1 MIDNGYLFARDNKRI
16 FINTSLGCNGQCTYC
31 YLPKL
36 GYSNQSNENK
46 NISADEL
53 IKYIEDN
60 GLDINSNTLITLGC
74 FSECWDDDVKE
85 ETINIIKYFLKK
97 GNQIQL
103 ATKKQIFKEEI
114 NDILPLIKY
123 YGQLVI
129 FVSSATISKHDTI
142 EKNTTQVLD
151 RFKNFELFN
160 ELQIPAVLYLK
171 PVLKGITIK
180 DLDLYKKYI
189 KQYSIKDVVVGSVF
203 TTNVSDETVHFSNND
218 ELFYTENS
226 DEVTIINELKGIVNV
241 YRRSS
246 EAMNSYALNNNIEKV
261 KTEVNKLLSSD
272 KTGHGVDHVNRVL
285 NLSLK
290 FAEKEN
296 ANKEIVS
303 LIALLHDVDDY
314 KLFGVES
321 AKEHTNARKIMND
334 SSIDKNI
341 QDEICLAIDNIGYS
355 KRLKGIIPTTLESKI
370 VSDADMCDALGANGI
385 LRTYAYSISN
395 DYPFFDR
402 NIFPKE
408 DITAHDYKRVNIGV
422 CHFFEKLLR
431 IKDFILTESGKEES
445 LKRYKILVD
454 FLYQFFDEEN
464 APEWKEYLDKFLKG
478 E

>member
-16 FINTSLGCNGQCTYC
+16 FINTSLGCNGQCSYC

-36 GYSNQSNENK
+36 GYSNHTNENK
-46 NISADEL
+46 NISAEEL

-60 GLDINSNTLITLGC
+60 KIDINSNTLITLGC
-74 FSECWDDDVKE
+74 FSECWDDEVKK
-85 ETINIIKYFLKK
+85 ETISIIKYFLKK

-103 ATKKQIFKEEI
+103 STKKQIFKEEI
-114 NDILPLIKY
+114 IGILPLIKY

-142 EKNTTQVLD
+142 EKNTTPVLD

-160 ELQIPAVLYLK
+160 ELQIPVVLYLK

-180 DLDLYKKYI
+180 DLDLYKQYI
-189 KQYSIKDVVVGSVF
+189 KQYGIKDIVVGSTF
-203 TTNVSDETVHFSNND
+203 TNNVSEEPVHFSNNED
-218 ELFYTENS
+218 LFYTENS
-226 DEVTIINELKGIVNV
+226 DEETIIKELSGILNI

-246 EAMNSYALNNNIEKV
+246 EVMSSYKIEKV
-261 KTEVNKLLSSD
+261 RTEVNKLLTND
-272 KTGHGVDHVNRVL
+272 KTGHGMDHVNRVL
-285 NLSLK
+285 DLALK
-290 FAEKEN
+290 FAEKEK
-296 ANKEIVS
+296 ADKEIVS

-314 KLFGVES
+314 KLFGMES

-341 QDEICLAIDNIGYS
+341 QDEICLAIDNIGYG
-355 KRLKGIIPTTLESKI
+355 KRLKGIVPVTLESKI

-395 DYPFFDR
+395 NYPFFDR